1 MSRSWQAVL
10 GTAIVLALIL
20 GPIALALHEQRQL
33 REFRVVREGVLY
45 RSGQMAVPAL
55 RRVCHDYGIR
65 TIITLR
71 DKAVSSSPK
80 LDLAEEAFC
89 SKEEMNYY
97 RFPLRAWE
105 APDGS
110 APVEENVRQFR
121 QLMQE
126 PRNHPVL
133 IHCFAGI
140 HRTGAYCAIFRMEFD
155 RWSHGA
161 ALAEMKACGYTN
173 LDNEWDVLGYL
184 ERYRPTWWQD
194 KDGTP
199 ASPGA
204 PRPVGQIKRW

>member
-1 MSRSWQAVL
+1 MSRSWQTVL
-10 GTAIVLALIL
+10 GIAIVLALIG
-20 GPIALALHEQRQL
+20 GPVGLAVHEQKQL
-33 REFRVVREGVLY
+33 REFRVVRAGVLY

-71 DKAVSSSPK
+71 DKAVANSPK
-80 LDLAEEAFC
+80 MDLAEEAFC
-89 SKEEMNYY
+89 AKEEITHY
-97 RFPLRAWE
+97 RFPLRNWE

-121 QLMQE
+121 EIMNE

-140 HRTGAYCAIFRMEFD
+140 HRTGAYCAIFRMEYD
-155 RWSHGA
+155 HWTHAA
-161 ALAEMKACGYTN
+161 ALAEVKACGYTN

-184 ERYRPTWWQD
+184 ERYQPTWCQD
-194 KDGTP
+194 PEGKP
-199 ASPGA
+199 VVPFP
-204 PRPVGQIKRW
+204 PRRVGQIKRW